1 MNAKE
6 AMMALLDGKI
16 VTGFNTKWKLN
27 DLGELVVKGID
38 DWNPSGNDLNYIIDV
53 VEEYPLT
60 FKEALKAMID
70 GKTVESEN
78 SKHKYFLAD
87 ACGVTFAEVTEDEPR
102 GRILI
107 TTIKV
112 PEQVGKWKVVE

>member
-38 DWNPSGNDLNYIIDV
+38 DWNPSGNALNYIIDV

-60 FKEALKAMID
+60 FKEALKAMLD
-70 GKTVESEN
+70 GKIVESDV
-78 SKHKYFLAD
+78 SKRRYQLMSIYEYHETY
-87 ACGVTFAEVTEDEPR
+87 VEVSDESCTPILTE
-102 GRILI
+102 
-107 TTIKV
+107 IKLS
-112 PEQVGKWKVVE
+112 EQIGKWKVIE